1 MSDHPTEIK
10 FEDYSRL
17 LWKLAHRFYSRIP
30 SNFRNSVD
38 VEDLY
43 AIGAEHFIYAK
54 RKFEDRRGK
63 RQPFPKLL
71 TYAVSRRLQDVLKGM
86 SYQKRKAVVVSYD
99 DPDEFILLPVLSD
112 VNPGASERVERFYK
126 LASDDLRE
134 TLQLYVFGGKL
145 PERSSSRVF
154 SRFQDEVRWLSAR
167 TSVTVDDFLFLLNK

>member
-30 SNFRNSVD
+30 PSFLNSVD

-54 RKFEDRRGK
+54 QKFEDRRGK

-86 SYQKRKAVVVSYD
+86 NYKKRKGVVVSYD
-99 DPDEFILLPVLSD
+99 DPVEGIFLPVLSEM
-112 VNPGASERVERFYK
+112 NPGAEERVQRFYD
-126 LASDDLRE
+126 LASEELRE
-134 TLQLYVFGGKL
+134 TLDLYVFGGQL
-145 PERSSSRVF
+145 PERASSRVF
-154 SRFQDEVRWLSAR
+154 SHFQAEVQWLSAQ
-167 TSVTVDDFLFLLNK
+167 TSVTVEDFLYLFK

>member
-17 LWKLAHRFYSRIP
+17 LWKLAHRFYFRIP
-30 SNFRNSVD
+30 ASFRNSVD

-71 TYAVSRRLQDVLKGM
+71 TYAVSRRFQDVLKGM
-86 SYQKRKAVVVSYD
+86 GYQKRKAVVVSYD
-99 DPDEFILLPVLSD
+99 DPEEYIFLPVLSEM
-112 VNPGASERVERFYK
+112 NPGAEDRVQRFYA
-126 LASDDLRE
+126 LASDELQE
-134 TLQLYVFGGKL
+134 TLDLYVFGGQL
-145 PERSSSRVF
+145 PERVSSRVF
-154 SRFQDEVRWLSAR
+154 SHFQDEVKWLSAR
-167 TSVTVDDFLFLLNK
+167 TSVTVDDFLYLLK

>member
-30 SNFRNSVD
+30 ASFRNSVD

-54 RKFEDRRGK
+54 DKFEHRRGK

-99 DPDEFILLPVLSD
+99 DPEEYIFLPVLTD
-112 VNPGASERVERFYK
+112 VNPGARERVQRFYN
-126 LASDDLRE
+126 LASDELQE
-134 TLQLYVFGGKL
+134 TLDLYVFGGQL
-145 PERSSSRVF
+145 PERASSRVF
-154 SRFQDEVRWLSAR
+154 SRFQTEVEWLSAQ
-167 TSVTVDDFLFLLNK
+167 TSVTVDDFLYLLK